1 MTWAEALDR
10 YGTDKP
16 DLRFAMTL
24 QDLSDAFAATQVK
37 AFAAPTVKALRV
49 AGRRGHV
56 AGAPRRADRA
66 GQVPRGQGP
75 RVVPCHRPTGS
86 TRPSRGS

>member
-16 DLRFAMTL
+16 DLRFAMVL
-24 QDLSDAFAATQVK
+24 QDLSAAFAHTDVK

-49 AGRRGHV
+49 PGGASFARSRLDQLTDQAKALGAKGLAWFRVTDARARLA
-56 AGAPRRADRA
+56 AGALP
-66 GQVPRGQGP
+66 
-75 RVVPCHRPTGS
+75 
-86 TRPSRGS
+86 